1 MITMN
6 YKRQYCNYHHCHYH
20 HHHHRHHSYNCHYDL
35 HCYHSC
41 YPNLQIKAWLG
52 KLEEQGKDNQVDP
65 MRITMLMVGCILP
78 KKTKTKK
85 ARQTFVD
92 KSWSGTNELLPQ
104 PVYKVVCRKVKN
116 PDLGQVPIQ
125 LEYHLINLAA

>member
-20 HHHHRHHSYNCHYDL
+20 HHHHHHSHNRHYVL
-35 HCYHSC
+35 NCYHSC

-65 MRITMLMVGCILP
+65 MRITMLMVDCILP
-78 KKTKTKK
+78 KKKQDKESK
-85 ARQTFVD
+85 ANICGQIMVWD
-92 KSWSGTNELLPQ
+92 K
-104 PVYKVVCRKVKN
+104 
-116 PDLGQVPIQ
+116 
-125 LEYHLINLAA
+125 